1 MLGLVRST
9 PGPTL
14 LELDAKDLLPWPT
27 DAAELLARLVDPLR
41 DRVVVTSPA
50 DWNLRRLLRVDPEL
64 PIGFDPQ
71 FHLDWTADAEAWSP
85 PRGAY
90 GYLDAHPL
98 ARRRALPPAEYLR
111 ERLEQIVQ
119 LVPGVRELHLRL
131 AFLERLLR
139 DGCHD
144 AVAVLH
150 TAGALADVWT
160 LDAGTPRWRE
170 RLGRAIDA
178 GVDIVT
184 TNTPR
189 ELAAAVAAR
198 GPAASSSGHPPSLA

>member
-1 MLGLVRST
+1 MLAVVRDA

-14 LELDAKDLLPWPT
+14 LELDAKDLAPWPSA
-27 DAAELLARLVDPLR
+27 AAERLARLVDPVR

-50 DWNLRRLLRVDPEL
+50 DWNLRRLLRADPGL
-64 PIGFDPQ
+64 AVGFDPQ
-71 FHLDWTADAEAWSP
+71 FHLDWTRRREALSP

-98 ARRRALPPAEYLR
+98 ARRRALPVTDYLR
-111 ERLEQIVQ
+111 ERLEEILR

-131 AFLERLLR
+131 AFFERMLS
-139 DGCHD
+139 DGLHD

-150 TAGALADVWT
+150 GAGSLANVWT
-160 LDAGTPRWRE
+160 LDAGTPRWRQ
-170 RLGRAIDA
+170 RLARAIEA
-178 GVDIVT
+178 GVDVVT

-189 ELAAAVAAR
+189 ELAAA
-198 GPAASSSGHPPSLA
+198 GLSPSGR